1 MRTAVSRK
9 LLTRTVSAE
18 RLLRRAGGPR
28 GLLRRAP
35 GAEGPIGEPLRND
48 APFRKAVGSRK
59 VLATARTLGAPRTC
73 VLSPGLFSRGIPGA
87 PAASEEPGE
96 PEPEIRAQGPSK
108 RTRARKEDVF
118 RKHGTPGPLPRKLLP
133 VKVTSEPTVN
143 GGRWSL
149 RFTRPSLFWSDASKV
164 DPVDRQT
171 SRGLRRTCNY
181 PIGNH
186 TPLE

>member
-1 MRTAVSRK
+1 MR
-9 LLTRTVSAE
+9 
-18 RLLRRAGGPR
+18 
-28 GLLRRAP
+28 
-35 GAEGPIGEPLRND
+35 
-48 APFRKAVGSRK
+48 AVGSRR
-59 VLATARTLGAPRTC
+59 VLAKARTLGAPRTC
-73 VLSPGLFSRGIPGA
+73 VLSPVLFSRRIPGA

-149 RFTRPSLFWSDASKV
+149 RFTRPSLFWSDASNV